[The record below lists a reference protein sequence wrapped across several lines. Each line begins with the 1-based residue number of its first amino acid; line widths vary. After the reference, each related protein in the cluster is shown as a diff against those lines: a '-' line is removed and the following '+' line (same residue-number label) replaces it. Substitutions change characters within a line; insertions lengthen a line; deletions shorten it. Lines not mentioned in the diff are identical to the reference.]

1 MVTVEDI
8 RGQILFEGMD
18 EENLSVIA
26 DKLQVLKFKKGST
39 IFKEKDETRG
49 IYFIFEGKIE
59 ISKVTAGGW
68 KQTLAVLGP
77 GHFCGELSIIE
88 NRKHEAVAVAIEDS
102 VIFLLAKDDFYK
114 IEKEELMLSNL
125 ILKKLVYVMSKNLR
139 RMNEKFLN
147 ALVSY

>member
-1 MVTVEDI
+1 MVTIDDI

-18 EENLSVIA
+18 DENLGLIA
-26 DKLQVLKFKKGST
+26 ERLQVLKFKKGST
-39 IFKEKDETRG
+39 IFKEKDDTRG
-49 IYFIFEGKIE
+49 IYFIFDGKIE
-59 ISKVTAGGW
+59 ISKMTSGGW
-68 KQTLAVLGP
+68 KQTLAVLGK

-88 NRKHEAVAVAIEDS
+88 NRRHEAVAIAIEDS
-102 VIFLLAKDDFYK
+102 VIFLLSKDEFYR